1 MRTLAS
7 VTRESSA
14 SPASFYARWVDHDS
28 WPAWSPDTEWARVE
42 GAVRQ
47 GARGIL
53 KPVGGPRTAFEI
65 SELEPDRVY
74 TDVSRMPGARL
85 TFRHEVA
92 PTPGGSRLSVI
103 VTLDG
108 PLSWLWART
117 AFAGFER
124 SVPADLDRLVAL
136 AEAVP
141 AR

>member
-14 SPASFYARWVDHDS
+14 SPSAFYARWVDHDS
-28 WPAWSPDTEWARVE
+28 WREWSPDTEWARVE
-42 GAVRQ
+42 GEVRR

-85 TFRHEVA
+85 TFRHEVE
-92 PTPGGSRLSVI
+92 PTPGGSRLTVL
-103 VTLDG
+103 VTLEG

-136 AEAVP
+136 VEAVH

>member
-14 SPASFYARWVDHDS
+14 SPLAFYARWVDHDS
-28 WPAWSPDTEWARVE
+28 WREWSPDTEWARVE
-42 GAVRQ
+42 GEVRR

-85 TFRHEVA
+85 TFRHEVE
-92 PTPGGSRLSVI
+92 PTPGGSRLTVL
-103 VTLDG
+103 VTLEG

-136 AEAVP
+136 VEAVH